1 MCTLSQADLHRD
13 ESLQDTLRKA
23 REARAN
29 THWHPTT
36 PERESLMLALQV
48 LNKETARNEPLI

>member
-1 MCTLSQADLHRD
+1 MTTLSQADYARD

-23 REARAN
+23 REARAAK
-29 THWHPTT
+29 HWHPTT

-48 LNKETARNEPLI
+48 LNNKGEDRG

>member
-1 MCTLSQADLHRD
+1 MTTLAAEDLHRD
-13 ESLQDTLRKA
+13 ESLQDTFRKA

-36 PERESLMLALQV
+36 PERESLMLALQA
-48 LNKETARNEPLI
+48 LNKETSK